1 MGEKI
6 IYLDRE
12 FREEFIDKIKSIAP
26 NYTIK
31 TDLTEEELPDV
42 EISLGW
48 NRNYQEKLLA
58 SDHLKWVQSI
68 SAGVDTLPLDKFAE
82 KEILVSNGSGIHSE
96 SIAEHIMGIILGYS
110 RGLFQAQRA
119 QVAKKW
125 LGSNVHYQPLEN
137 QKVLIIGTGKIGKMV
152 AKKATGFDMEC
163 YGINTSGHPVDGFKQ
178 TYPLEELSEI
188 VSEMTIVVNI
198 LPLTEETKG
207 LFNGELFKK
216 FNRQA
221 VLINVGR
228 GASLKTDELVVA
240 LKEGRLAFA
249 ALDVFEEEPL
259 PYDSPLWEM
268 DNVLLT
274 SHIAGLTPDFQNKL
288 MKIFLDNL
296 QSYMTNHE
304 LKVNQVELNKGY

>member
-1 MGEKI
+1 
-6 IYLDRE
+6 
-12 FREEFIDKIKSIAP
+12 
-26 NYTIK
+26 
-31 TDLTEEELPDV
+31 
-42 EISLGW
+42 
-48 NRNYQEKLLA
+48 
-58 SDHLKWVQSI
+58 
-68 SAGVDTLPLDKFAE
+68 
-82 KEILVSNGSGIHSE
+82 
-96 SIAEHIMGIILGYS
+96 
-110 RGLFQAQRA
+110 
-119 QVAKKW
+119 
-125 LGSNVHYQPLEN
+125 
-137 QKVLIIGTGKIGKMV
+137 MV

-188 VSEMTIVVNI
+188 VCEMTIIVNI

-216 FNRQA
+216 FNQQA

-240 LKEGRLAFA
+240 LNEGRLAFA